1 MTSFVRLSG
10 LKAITICAALS
21 MTAGLALAGENNVTK
36 DDILG
41 ALYVKPQPLTRGL
54 SAGSAGTPQAD
65 PAAKAKEDT
74 FLASIRNRKTR
85 SLSLGERE
93 EIAEIAAT
101 KPKIDLE
108 INFDY
113 NSASIRQSSIP
124 SVQALGQALSDP
136 KLKGSTFI
144 VAGHTDGVGGDA
156 FNQDLSERRADTIK
170 RYLVDNYHIANGD
183 LVTVGYGKTKLKDA
197 QDPTDAINRRVQ
209 VVNMDTKTASK

>member
-1 MTSFVRLSG
+1 MTSFVRFSG
-10 LKAITICAALS
+10 LKAMTICAALS
-21 MTAGLALAGENNVTK
+21 MTAGLAFAGDNNVTK

-54 SAGSAGTPQAD
+54 SVGAPQVD
-65 PAAKAKEDT
+65 TTVKAKENT
-74 FLASIRNRKTR
+74 FLASVRNRKTR
-85 SLSLGERE
+85 SLSLDERE
-93 EIAEIAAT
+93 EIAEIAST

-108 INFDY
+108 INFDF
-113 NSASIRQSSIP
+113 NSASIRPSSMP

-136 KLKGSTFI
+136 KLKGSTFV
-144 VAGHTDGVGGDA
+144 VAGHTDGVGSDA

-170 RYLVDNYHIANGD
+170 RYLLDNYHIANSD
-183 LVTVGYGKTKLKDA
+183 LVTVGYGKSKLKDS

>member
-1 MTSFVRLSG
+1 MSSFVRFSG
-10 LKAITICAALS
+10 LKAMTICAALS

-36 DDILG
+36 DDILS

-54 SAGSAGTPQAD
+54 SVGTPQAD
-65 PAAKAKEDT
+65 PTAKAREES
-74 FLASIRNRKTR
+74 FLASIRNRRTR

-108 INFDY
+108 INFDF
-113 NSASIRQSSIP
+113 NSALIRPSSMP

-170 RYLVDNYHIANGD
+170 RYLVDNYRVPSGD
-183 LVTVGYGKTKLKDA
+183 LVAVGYGKTKLKNS

-209 VVNMDTKTASK
+209 VVNMDTKTALK

>member
-1 MTSFVRLSG
+1 DRWNRLSRLPFSCDLRHIQLDEPVLGSQHPIANGRVTARITTMTSFVRLSG

-54 SAGSAGTPQAD
+54 SAGAPQVDSAT
-65 PAAKAKEDT
+65 KAKEDT

-93 EIAEIAAT
+93 EIAEIAST

-108 INFDY
+108 INFD
-113 NSASIRQSSIP
+113 
-124 SVQALGQALSDP
+124 
-136 KLKGSTFI
+136 
-144 VAGHTDGVGGDA
+144 
-156 FNQDLSERRADTIK
+156 FN
-170 RYLVDNYHIANGD
+170 
-183 LVTVGYGKTKLKDA
+183 
-197 QDPTDAINRRVQ
+197 
-209 VVNMDTKTASK
+209 

>member
-54 SAGSAGTPQAD
+54 SAGTPQAD
-65 PAAKAKEDT
+65 PAVKAKEDT
-74 FLASIRNRKTR
+74 FLATIRNRKAR

-108 INFDY
+108 INFDF

-144 VAGHTDGVGGDA
+144 VAGHTDGVGSDA

-170 RYLVDNYHIANGD
+170 RYLVDNYHIATGD

>member
-10 LKAITICAALS
+10 LKAMTICAALT
-21 MTAGLALAGENNVTK
+21 MTAGLALAGDNNVTK

-41 ALYVKPQPLTRGL
+41 ALYVKPQALTRGL
-54 SAGSAGTPQAD
+54 SVGTPQVD

-74 FLASIRNRKTR
+74 FIASVRNRKTR

-93 EIAEIAAT
+93 EIAEIASS

-108 INFDY
+108 INFDF
-113 NSASIRQSSIP
+113 NSATIRASSMP

-136 KLKGSTFI
+136 KLKGSTFV
-144 VAGHTDGVGGDA
+144 VAGHTDGVGGES
-156 FNQDLSERRADTIK
+156 FNQELSERRADTIK
-170 RYLVDNYHIANGD
+170 RYLVDNYHIASGD

>member
-1 MTSFVRLSG
+1 MTSFVRFSG
-10 LKAITICAALS
+10 LKAMTICAALS
-21 MTAGLALAGENNVTK
+21 MTAGLAFAGDNNVTK

-54 SAGSAGTPQAD
+54 SVGAPQID
-65 PAAKAKEDT
+65 TTVKAKENT
-74 FLASIRNRKTR
+74 FLASVRNRKTR
-85 SLSLGERE
+85 SLSLDERE
-93 EIAEIAAT
+93 EIAEIAST

-108 INFDY
+108 INFDF
-113 NSASIRQSSIP
+113 NSASIRPSSIP

-136 KLKGSTFI
+136 KLKGSTFV
-144 VAGHTDGVGGDA
+144 VAGHTDGVGSDA

-170 RYLVDNYHIANGD
+170 HYLVDNYHIANSD
-183 LVTVGYGKTKLKDA
+183 LVTVGYGKSKLKDS

>member
-1 MTSFVRLSG
+1 MTSFVRFSG
-10 LKAITICAALS
+10 LKAMTICAALS
-21 MTAGLALAGENNVTK
+21 MTAGLAFAGDNNVTK

-54 SAGSAGTPQAD
+54 SVGAPQVDTAV
-65 PAAKAKEDT
+65 KAKENT
-74 FLASIRNRKTR
+74 FLASVRNRKTR
-85 SLSLGERE
+85 SLSLDERE
-93 EIAEIAAT
+93 EIAEIAST

-108 INFDY
+108 INFDF
-113 NSASIRQSSIP
+113 NSASIRPSSIP

-136 KLKGSTFI
+136 KLKGSTFV
-144 VAGHTDGVGGDA
+144 VAGHTDGVGSDA

-170 RYLVDNYHIANGD
+170 HYLVDNYHIANSD
-183 LVTVGYGKTKLKDA
+183 LVTVGYGKSKLKDS

>member
-1 MTSFVRLSG
+1 MTSFVRFFG
-10 LKAITICAALS
+10 LKAMTICAALS

-36 DDILG
+36 DDILS
-41 ALYVKPQPLTRGL
+41 ALYVQPQPMTRGL
-54 SAGSAGTPQAD
+54 SIGTPRVD
-65 PAAKAKEDT
+65 PAAKAKKES

-93 EIAEIAAT
+93 EIAEIADT

-108 INFDY
+108 INFDF
-113 NSASIRQSSIP
+113 NSASIRPSSMP

-136 KLKGSTFI
+136 KLKGSTFV
-144 VAGHTDGVGGDA
+144 VAGHTDGIGSDA

-170 RYLVDNYHIANGD
+170 HYLVDNYHIASSD
-183 LVTVGYGKTKLKDA
+183 LVTVGYGKTKLKNP

-209 VVNMDTKTASK
+209 VVNMDTKTALK